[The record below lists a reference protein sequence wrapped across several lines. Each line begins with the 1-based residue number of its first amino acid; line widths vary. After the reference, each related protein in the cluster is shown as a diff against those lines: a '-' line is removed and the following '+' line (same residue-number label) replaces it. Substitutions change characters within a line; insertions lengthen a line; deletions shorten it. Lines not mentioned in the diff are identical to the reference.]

1 MNTLELDKYLSLKE
15 KEIVENKEILKKYIS
30 QKNALVKK
38 QEQLE
43 LEIVDALANNID
55 IELKKKELEN
65 CVLEVLGLI
74 KEISYTEELISNLEF
89 DLEMS
94 KLEAQKL

>member
-1 MNTLELDKYLSLKE
+1 MNALELDKYLSLKE

-65 CVLEVLGLI
+65 CVLEVHGLI